1 MAVQFI
7 DILFILAYFVIVLM
21 IGFLSSRKETKEG
34 FLIADRKVKVL
45 PLAASLC
52 AGLVGGGIL
61 ITTTALAFQHGLSFM
76 WLYMGA
82 ALGFFI
88 FPIFGKRIKKLG
100 DKHNFYTLSDYFYK
114 LFGSKN
120 GLLSAIVIFVMFF
133 SLILVQFIAGGKIL
147 SSIMDIPYSLAVLI
161 TGAVVFV
168 YLVLGGFKAVIKTD
182 FFQYILMFILGFILL
197 LSLKNLDFSSQ
208 QFNLFAIGIEQIIGF
223 TILGAFVIFVQ
234 ADIWQRAYAS
244 YNTKV
249 LKKSFILAGILLL
262 IFGLSIGMIGINAK
276 NAFPDITPDNALIF
290 GFGNILPT
298 GFLGLALVLLFASIM
313 STLDTAV
320 FVTAMNIS
328 NDLLLKFKKIE
339 EKNLQKIIKLSIF
352 GLVTLGLLFA
362 LLIQS
367 IIGVVFAL
375 ISLGLCMAPA
385 IIGSF
390 YKKLKERAVFLSV
403 LTGFLSVVI
412 LVVTS
417 TISEE
422 TAVISLPV
430 SFVFLIVG
438 QYIFKK

>member
-1 MAVQFI
+1 
-7 DILFILAYFVIVLM
+7 
-21 IGFLSSRKETKEG
+21 
-34 FLIADRKVKVL
+34 
-45 PLAASLC
+45 
-52 AGLVGGGIL
+52 
-61 ITTTALAFQHGLSFM
+61 
-76 WLYMGA
+76 
-82 ALGFFI
+82 
-88 FPIFGKRIKKLG
+88 
-100 DKHNFYTLSDYFYK
+100 
-114 LFGSKN
+114 
-120 GLLSAIVIFVMFF
+120 MFF